1 MGGQVNYIVISKDED
16 TVSVFGPF
24 DTPEQ
29 ARAWQASVSFKNTV
43 VDILI
48 KTTWNAC

>member
-1 MGGQVNYIVISKDED
+1 MNYIVISKDED

-24 DTPEQ
+24 DSPES
-29 ARAWQASVSFKNTV
+29 ARAWQSALTYKNTV

-48 KTTWNAC
+48 KPTWNAD